1 MLTNVKVT
9 CKRALCLCEHPEWT
23 LQQEMKIARYRNFLV
38 HGSIEYKNRFFAEQV
53 NVGIKRYDMERAD
66 TEMFKAVWYGPK
78 SSLGYDNK
86 VILYAHGQ
94 SSFFCVGLLCLLT
107 SKDLILAPL
116 PLLAIFSKQKVES
129 M

>member
-1 MLTNVKVT
+1 MKVT

-94 SSFFCVGLLCLLT
+94 SSFFVLDYC
-107 SKDLILAPL
+107 A
-116 PLLAIFSKQKVES
+116 F
-129 M
+129 